1 VGAQSFCQKRERSLC
16 VHTRV
21 EYMREGWG
29 VSLEAGQHP
38 RRVHRHTLRVCVVS
52 SVSLLMISGFV
63 LAWMLVF

>member
-1 VGAQSFCQKRERSLC
+1 
-16 VHTRV
+16 
-21 EYMREGWG
+21 MREGWG

-52 SVSLLMISGFV
+52 SVSLLMVSGFV